1 MKILV
6 TGGSGFI
13 GTNFIDLLEKKS
25 CCIRNLDINEPKN
38 TKHSRYFER
47 IDINNYE
54 SLLSAM
60 MDFQPD
66 YVVHLA
72 ARTDLNG
79 ADLDSYLSN
88 TIGVENIARCCKELP
103 GIKRLILASTKLI
116 APTDAQV
123 SDLTSYN
130 PNTIYGESKALGEK
144 IIESNKYLDNWI
156 IVRPTS
162 IWGPWSLGE
171 NQPYGKFFQI
181 IKKGLYIH
189 PAVVDQPKYF
199 GYVENSC
206 FQIYSLLVESPDD
219 VLKKKFYLADYEIYD
234 IKSWANL
241 ISAAFGRS
249 SVRVLPK
256 IFVFMA
262 AYAGDFLKFLGYHS
276 PPFSSFRLKNMMANT
291 TKVPLTSIKKFVPNL
306 PFNLNDGVKR
316 TVTWINEND

>member
-13 GTNFIDLLEKKS
+13 GTNFINFLEKKS
-25 CCIRNLDINEPKN
+25 CIIRNIDIEEPKN
-38 TKHSRYFER
+38 TEHSKYFELV
-47 IDINNYE
+47 DINNYE
-54 SLLSAM
+54 LLLGAM

-79 ADLDSYLSN
+79 RDLNSYLAN
-88 TIGVENIARCCKELP
+88 TRGVENIARCCKELSSV
-103 GIKRLILASTKLI
+103 KRLILASTKLI

-123 SDLTSYN
+123 SDMTSYS
-130 PNTIYGESKALGEK
+130 PDTIYGESKALGEK
-144 IIESNKYLDNWI
+144 IIESDKDFDNWI

-162 IWGPWSLGE
+162 IWGPWSLGK
-171 NQPYGKFFQI
+171 NYPYGRFFQI
-181 IKKGLYIH
+181 IKRGLYIH
-189 PAVVDQPKYF
+189 PAVVDQPRYF

-206 FQIYSLLVESPDD
+206 FQIYTLLVDSPDD

-234 IKSWANL
+234 IKSWADL
-241 ISAAFGRS
+241 ISSAFGRS
-249 SVRVLPK
+249 SVWVLPK
-256 IFVFMA
+256 VFVYMA
-262 AYAGDFLKFLGYHS
+262 AFAGDFLKFLGYQS

-306 PFNLNDGVKR
+306 PFNLTDGVER
-316 TVTWINEND
+316 TVTWINKND

>member
-13 GTNFIDLLEKKS
+13 GTNFINFLQKKS
-25 CCIRNLDINEPKN
+25 CSIRNVDIKEPKN
-38 TKHSRYFER
+38 TEHSRYFER
-47 IDINNYE
+47 ADINNYE
-54 SLLSAM
+54 SLLRAM

-79 ADLDSYLSN
+79 VDINSYLSN
-88 TIGVENIARCCKELP
+88 TRGVENILRCCKELP
-103 GIKRLILASTKLI
+103 NIKRLILASTKLV

-123 SDLTSYN
+123 SDLTSYS
-130 PNTIYGESKALGEK
+130 PDTIYGESKVLGEK
-144 IIESNKYLDNWI
+144 IIESNKYFDDWI

-162 IWGPWSLGE
+162 IWGPWSLAE
-171 NQPYGKFFQI
+171 NHPYGKFFQI

-189 PAVVDQPKYF
+189 PAIVDQPRYF

-206 FQIYSLLVESPDD
+206 FQMYTLLVDSPDD
-219 VLKKKFYLADYEIYD
+219 VLKEKFYLADYEIYD
-234 IKSWANL
+234 IKSWADL

-256 IFVFMA
+256 IFVYMA
-262 AYAGDFLKFLGYHS
+262 AFAGDFLKFLGYHS
-276 PPFSSFRLKNMMANT
+276 PPFSSFRLKNMMADT

-316 TVTWINEND
+316 TATWINEND

>member
-13 GTNFIDLLEKKS
+13 GTNFINFLQKKPFS
-25 CCIRNLDINEPKN
+25 ICNIDINEPQN
-38 TKHSRYFER
+38 IEHSRYFER

-79 ADLDSYLSN
+79 EDLNSYLSN
-88 TIGVENIARCCKELP
+88 TRGVENILRCCNELP
-103 GIKRLILASTKLI
+103 NIKRLVLASSKLI
-116 APTDAQV
+116 APTDAHV
-123 SDLTSYN
+123 SDLTSYS
-130 PNTIYGESKALGEK
+130 PDTIYGESKVLGEK
-144 IIESNKYLDNWI
+144 IIESNKYYDNWI

-162 IWGPWSLGE
+162 IWGPWSLAE
-171 NQPYGKFFQI
+171 HIPYGKFFQI

-189 PAVVDQPKYF
+189 PAVVDQPRYF

-206 FQIYSLLVESPDD
+206 FQIFSLLVDSPDD
-219 VLKKKFYLADYEIYD
+219 VLQQKFYLADYEIYD
-234 IKSWANL
+234 IKNWANL
-241 ISAAFGRS
+241 ISASFARGP
-249 SVRVLPK
+249 VRILPK
-256 IFVFMA
+256 IFVYMA
-262 AYAGDFLKFLGYHS
+262 AFAGDFLKLLGFKS
-276 PPFSSFRLKNMMANT
+276 PPFSSFRLKNMMSNT
-291 TKVPLTSIKKFVPNL
+291 TKVPLTAIKNFVPTL
-306 PFNLNDGVKR
+306 PFTISDGVKR

>member
-13 GTNFIDLLEKKS
+13 GTNFIDLLENKS
-25 CCIRNLDINEPKN
+25 CSIRNLDINEPKN

>member
-13 GTNFIDLLEKKS
+13 GTNFIDLLENKS
-25 CCIRNLDINEPKN
+25 CSIRNLDINEPKN
-38 TKHSRYFER
+38 TEHLRYFER
-47 IDINNYE
+47 VDINNYE

-60 MDFQPD
+60 KDFQPD

-144 IIESNKYLDNWI
+144 IIESNQYLDNWI

>member
-13 GTNFIDLLEKKS
+13 GTNFIDLLENKS
-25 CCIRNLDINEPKN
+25 CSIRNLDINEPKN
-38 TKHSRYFER
+38 TEHSRYFER
-47 IDINNYE
+47 VDINNYE

-306 PFNLNDGVKR
+306 PFDLKDGVKR
-316 TVTWINEND
+316 TATWINEND